1 MPNIEKF
8 TAYKIQI
15 LGGTNDIFSMNANQY
30 NMYRKENIFFY
41 DANDIVGHTFKID
54 QGRGEVYDQDNDE
67 WYDKKL
73 SFKHTTVHVDSMIEE
88 DLYKVTVNHF
98 DQKKRHKRN
107 LQLLLTSEIVDGKF
121 WCDISSEGDLLL
133 YDNIAKSIVFIENKS
148 TRKNLDIQ
156 EYRISYVE

>member
-1 MPNIEKF
+1 
-8 TAYKIQI
+8 
-15 LGGTNDIFSMNANQY
+15 
-30 NMYRKENIFFY
+30 
-41 DANDIVGHTFKID
+41 
-54 QGRGEVYDQDNDE
+54 
-67 WYDKKL
+67 
-73 SFKHTTVHVDSMIEE
+73 MIEE
-88 DLYKVTVNHF
+88 DLYKVTVKHF
-98 DQKKRHKRN
+98 DQKRRYKNN